1 MEFLQFK
8 VLQMKTKKQLEKEL
22 RLNEIIWGYSPKGI
36 SNPQL
41 AIELSLNG
49 GIGLID
55 LEGLEESVSKEII
68 ETCSSKIPSDKLWGV
83 RFPDIESLSVLSE
96 VDSIPIGIIA
106 FEIEQED
113 LVKLV
118 SKLKWKVAEVV
129 NLDEAQER
137 TDWVDFFLVKGFES
151 GGKISDQTSFILIQE
166 FNKAGFPFIIQG
178 GFGVYNIVTAIVGGA
193 LGVVLEGQLFLLP
206 ECPLSSL
213 TKEYLEK
220 LDENDTYIAGE
231 SSSNKYRLIGK
242 IANNSIRELKKFDKE
257 NSDKGEEG
265 LLEFLKQLS
274 SKSHFFNSEEMK
286 HSFLPC
292 DIGLSFAPFIKE
304 IFDDLRSFLTA
315 IQDIIQDQIK
325 TVSANWPFEEESEF
339 AKSLEIKFPIIQ
351 GPMANITDK
360 TDFAIKVAEEGA
372 LPVLAMGG
380 LLIEEAEE
388 LFAEF
393 NSKFPK
399 NQNYA
404 GGIIGLE
411 VMKERREAHISLM
424 AKNKTPICLIAAG
437 TIQLAT
443 RIQKMGMKTIIH
455 TPALS
460 LFKEAIKY
468 GHKHV
473 ILEGS
478 ECGGHIGIFTS
489 LTLWESILQY
499 LSNNANQI
507 SEKINI
513 VFAGGIGD
521 ELGAAMV
528 AGMVGNH
535 LDLINPGIQMGTAYL
550 FTDEIVKTKAL
561 TSLYQ
566 EKLLDSNITRVI
578 GSTVNTRAR
587 VIPSEFVS
595 QTIENERIWIKEG
608 LSIRERKKLYEKDNL
623 GALRIAAKAEIWNE
637 DYVPEGDLTQFNL
650 VDEKDHVSL
659 GCFMAGEIISLKR
672 NVVQIKDLH
681 YDIVVSGKELFRNT
695 RNSIERMLTRDIVSD
710 VPKIQISELSSKNR
724 IAIVGLGCIFPDSA
738 NISEYWA
745 NITSK
750 KYSIT
755 EIPDS
760 RWDKNIHFDE
770 DKTAQNKSYSKI
782 GAFVKDYKFNSIN
795 YRIPPKIA
803 DSMDEVQKWSLDAA
817 KQALEDAGISTDGKN
832 RLPIAVII
840 GNALGGENQRTTNK
854 GLFVPEFLFE
864 LENNA
869 VFKSLGEEEQNSLLQ
884 NLKENYDGKYPSITE
899 DSMPGELSN
908 IISGRIANVFNLTGK
923 SMTTDA
929 ACASS
934 IAALDTAIKSLTS
947 GDFDTALVGGADRSM
962 DIASYVKFSKI
973 GALSAKGSCP
983 FDESADGF
991 VMGEGA
997 GFMVLKRL
1005 EDAIRAE
1012 NKIYAVIPAIG
1023 SSSDGKGKSI
1033 TAPNP
1038 VGQKQAI
1045 SMALR
1050 LADLTIDEVD
1060 YIEAHGTSTIVGDAV
1075 ELNVLKEV
1083 FQNRKNTKKLAVG
1096 SIKSQIGHLKAAAGI
1111 ASLIKTAL
1119 TIYNKI
1125 LPPSINVQ
1133 TLNPKIDWDKSK
1145 LKINKEPIDWGVEKG
1160 ILRRAGVSAFGFG
1173 GTNYHT
1179 ILEEYSSEKVKYI
1192 FDESLLL
1199 VAETIDLTSPSEIS
1213 LQSIKPKLSFM
1224 FTGQGSQYLGMA
1236 KHLYENSSIV
1246 AQTFEKAEK
1255 IWFSYYSYSLK
1266 EIIFGSEKLSTEA
1279 NKKRLTD
1286 TKFTQ
1291 PALFIVDIAIARLLS
1306 EEGILP
1312 DIVSGHSLGEYV
1324 ALVIA
1329 GSLSF
1334 EDGLRAVIERG
1345 RAMSRAGNTVPGAM
1359 AAVLAPIDIVK
1370 EIVNEVKKTY
1380 LTIANYNSKSQ
1391 TVVSGDI
1398 ESVEEILEI
1407 SKKRGVKAIRLN
1419 VSTAFHSQIVKNVEE
1434 EMEKVLSKIEFKRPS
1449 IPVFSN
1455 VTSLPYP
1462 NDPSLMRN
1470 LLVEQISSSVRWVD
1484 EVENMYKAGARYF
1497 VEVGPKKALFSFA
1510 KDILKDKNDI
1520 NVFNTLSAKDDDIN
1534 KIKDTVN
1541 KIIQAGYENGGIDF
1555 STLDQSFEHSIVQ
1568 KEIPVFTSKKSDF
1581 ESFIQRNPSLLENF
1595 LKTGHD
1601 IYTTYLGKSEA
1612 PTETRS
1618 VSSLSEELIG
1628 ITGVGIGLPGK
1639 SQNVFDDE
1647 NIDLILSGHNF
1658 IDTVEDEI
1666 KQQILDKNINRLIK
1680 SPDGS
1685 ASFEEIKDLTQ
1696 VISLAG
1702 QIGKFDPINDFG
1714 LNEKFLQSLDI
1725 TFTLAICAGLEA
1737 LTDAGI
1743 PLVKSSITTTTGK
1756 ILEGEWALPE
1766 ELQEETGIVF
1776 ASAFPGYD
1784 NLIKEISEY
1793 QESGEERSFSRN
1805 FLFKILSLGHAQFAQ
1820 MIKAKGP
1827 NTQINAACASTTQAI
1842 GIAEDWIKTG
1852 RCNRVIVIAAD
1863 DAASENLLP
1872 WIGSGFLVAGGVTTE
1887 GEIEKA
1893 ALPFGKNR
1901 HGLII
1906 GSAAAGLIIEKESA
1920 YEKRGVK
1927 PIVDLIGSQFTNSAF
1942 HGSRLDVKNITKAF
1956 ETFIDKVEKNYNI
1969 SRKEIA
1975 ENGIFVSHE
1984 TYTPARG
1991 GSAEAEIEALKS
2003 VFGTDVSKLIIVN
2016 TKGYTGHAMGA
2027 GVEECVAIKS
2037 MERGIIPPIANY
2049 SQIDPAFNGL
2059 SFSKGENRRAKYA
2072 IRLAAGFGSQIA
2084 FTAFRLNTH
2093 DDRYDLNYHE
2103 NWLNQL
2109 NGSLDSTFLD
2119 GRVLKMRT
2127 KPRKIDSTDEKLGR
2141 KPVLH
2146 SVGSGNV
2153 LSELTN
2159 IISEITGY
2167 ESNLIEADMHL
2178 EEDLGIDTV
2187 KQAEI
2192 FGIIRDKWDL
2202 ELDETLSLAEFTSPN
2217 KIVSYILEKLP
2228 PDHKEESSKKT
2239 AVSQSIDDSS
2249 LNMRIRE
2256 IISETTGYEPDL
2268 IEYDMDLE
2276 EDLGIDTIKQAEI
2289 FGDIREIYDLPLD
2302 ETVSLAEFKSIQD
2315 IANYVSK
2322 HAVTDSTI
2330 SKDVKS
2336 DLEKKKSVQMERDV
2350 RIDKIIVSPAS
2361 LNKEK
2366 AEKLDLSNLS
2376 TLVINLES
2384 SRTNSILEEFSK
2396 KNLQYHEY
2404 SIFNDSLSEL
2414 KDKEF
2419 DSFVI
2424 ILPDEKSKPGYVDQE
2439 IYNNMFKLFQSLELN
2454 SNQRIIAIS
2463 SEKFFGYELDAIPI
2477 SGGISGFV
2485 KTLGLEFEMKV
2496 KHLYSSNNKEILQE
2510 LEYWDNFKE
2519 ISYQKG
2525 IRYTLVSS
2533 EITDVVTKTSKLDL
2547 KNDDLLL
2554 VTGGG
2559 RGITFKCIEA
2569 LCTIVKPKVAIM
2581 GIEDISH
2588 CTPELL
2594 ALSEEEL
2601 KQHREKMIENLKATE
2616 EKVTP
2621 VMIERKWNNFI
2632 FGLEVS
2638 KNLLRLEKLKIEA
2651 QYRRVD
2657 VTNQKEVEK
2666 ALDEIEKQME
2676 SKVTHIVH
2684 GAGLEESKS
2693 FKNKKFDFSRLI
2705 VSVKVE
2711 GIWNILNSLD
2721 KSKLKRVVC
2730 FTSIAGRFGNRGQID
2745 YSFANGYLS
2754 RLCWMLNQQ
2763 GIPAIACDWSA
2774 WGGVG
2779 MATRGSI
2786 MQILTS
2792 FGINPIPLETGT
2804 EVFVKLFL
2812 NKIGKEVVVSNGL
2825 GPFEEVHIL
2834 DQQISNKNYPMINN
2848 LEYIDSKF
2856 RVYHTLSTNSD
2867 LYMLDHQIQDVP
2879 IFPGVMGLEMFSE
2892 VYHLISNSKPFI
2904 LKEIEFSSALKL
2916 PKNMPKDIFV
2926 EYDTSKEE
2934 MILKSVFIP
2943 KNDEKLRR
2951 EIEHF
2956 KLNIGSKAKKRRK
2969 RKSSFQPED
2978 SELHLMSK
2986 EEIYEV
2992 FFHGKSFQVLDK
3004 LLDVSNETAL
3014 TLVKIPKDDLFS
3026 ESKSK
3031 VLINPRTIEAA
3042 LQTAGLYDIIV
3053 NNESSLPSNIA
3064 QLSIYSNKQ
3073 PHHIKSKFI
3082 EKDTNYSYFD
3092 VEVFD
3097 EKGHLIALLEGL
3109 GMIHIQFSFTENL
3122 ERIKQLQILKEYWQI
3137 STSFSDNMM
3146 KIIPTAAVSNYLD
3159 TKPKVLMRYLS
3170 SEEKSS
3176 FERKKNEKRKIEY
3189 LSGVIAAKK
3198 LIKDVYKDAKAIQ
3211 TTEIRK
3217 TTKGQPYIY
3226 DRKKKEKSKLNL
3238 SITHSGDFAI
3248 AAIGDSPIGID
3259 IEKIEERSE
3268 SFYKEAFTE
3277 KERNQ
3282 ISSNAELGTVYW
3294 TIKEAITKAIGE
3306 GLNLSLHDIEISSDE
3321 KKSSYK
3327 IDFSSKIAESLPY
3340 DPNSFEI
3347 TNKKFQNY
3355 ALSYCEIK
3363 TDDGK

>member
-1 MEFLQFK
+1 
-8 VLQMKTKKQLEKEL
+8 MKTKKQLEKEL

-41 AIELSLNG
+41 AIELSLKG

-55 LEGLEESVSKEII
+55 LEGLEESVSKKII

-83 RFPDIESLSVLSE
+83 RFPDVESFSVLSE

-106 FEIEQED
+106 FEIEQDD
-113 LVKLV
+113 LEKLV

-129 NLDEAQER
+129 NLDEAQKR
-137 TDWVDFFLVKGFES
+137 TDWVDFFLVKGFEA

-178 GFGVYNIVTAIVGGA
+178 GFGVYNIVAAIVGGA

-231 SSSNKYRLIGK
+231 SFSNKYRLIGK
-242 IANNSIRELKKFDKE
+242 IANSSIRELKKFEKE

-274 SKSHFFNSEEMK
+274 TKSHFFDSEELK
-286 HSFLPC
+286 NSFLPC

-304 IFDDLRSFLTA
+304 IFDDLGSFLTS

-325 TVSANWPFEEESEF
+325 TVSTNWPFEEGSEF
-339 AKSLEIKFPIIQ
+339 AKSLEINLPIIQ

-380 LLIEEAEE
+380 LLKEEVEE

-437 TIQLAT
+437 SIQLAT

-460 LFKEAIKY
+460 LFKEAMKY
-468 GHKHV
+468 GHQHV

-521 ELGAAMV
+521 ELGTAMV
-528 AGMVGNH
+528 AGMIGNH

-608 LSIRERKKLYEKDNL
+608 LSISERKKLYEKDNL

-681 YDIVVSGKELFRNT
+681 YDIVVSGKELFRNK
-695 RNSIERMLTRDIVSD
+695 RNSIEKMLERDVVSD
-710 VPKIQISELSSKNR
+710 VPEIQSLELPSQNR

-738 NISEYWA
+738 NISEYWE
-745 NITSK
+745 NIISK

-755 EIPDS
+755 EVPDS

-770 DKTAQNKSYSKI
+770 DKTAQNKTYSKI
-782 GAFVKDYKFNSIN
+782 GAFIEDYKFNSIN
-795 YRIPPKIA
+795 YRIPPKIS
-803 DSMDEVQKWSLDAA
+803 DSMDSVQKWSLDAA

-840 GNALGGENQRTTNK
+840 GNSVGGEIQRKTNK
-854 GLFVPEFLFE
+854 GIFVSEFLFE
-864 LENNA
+864 LENND
-869 VFKSLGEEEQNSLLQ
+869 VFKSLGEEKQNSLLQ
-884 NLKENYDGKYPSITE
+884 ILKEKYNEKFPPVTE

-934 IAALDTAIKSLTS
+934 IAALDTAVKSLTS
-947 GDFDTALVGGADRSM
+947 GDFDTVLVGGADRSM
-962 DIASYVKFSKI
+962 DEASYIKFSKI
-973 GALSAKGSCP
+973 RALSATGSRP
-983 FDESADGF
+983 FDEGADGF

-1005 EDAIRAE
+1005 EDVIRDG
-1012 NKIYAVIPAIG
+1012 NKIYAVISAIG
-1023 SSSDGKGKSI
+1023 ASSDGRGKSI

-1038 VGQKQAI
+1038 EGQKQAI
-1045 SMALR
+1045 EMALH
-1050 LADLTIDEVD
+1050 LADLTVNEID

-1075 ELNVLKEV
+1075 ELNVLEEV
-1083 FQNRKNTKKLAVG
+1083 FQNRKNTRKLAVG
-1096 SIKSQIGHLKAAAGI
+1096 SIKSQIGHLKSAAGI
-1111 ASLIKTAL
+1111 ASLIKTTL

-1125 LPPSINVQ
+1125 LPPTINVQ
-1133 TLNPKIDWDKSK
+1133 TPNPKIDWDKSH
-1145 LKINKEPIDWGVEKG
+1145 LKINTEPIDWAVEKG

-1179 ILEEYSSEKVKYI
+1179 ILEEYSPEKVAYI
-1192 FDESLLL
+1192 FEESPLPI
-1199 VAETIDLTSPSEIS
+1199 AKTIDLTSPGEIS

-1255 IWFSYYSYSLK
+1255 IWYSYYSYSLK
-1266 EIIFGSEKLSTEA
+1266 EIIFGSEKLSEEA

-1306 EEGILP
+1306 EEGIQP
-1312 DIVSGHSLGEYV
+1312 DIVAGHSLGEYV

-1334 EDGLRAVIERG
+1334 EDGLKAVIERG

-1359 AAVLAPIDIVK
+1359 AAVLAPVDIVK
-1370 EIVNEVKKTY
+1370 EIMDEVKNAY

-1398 ESVEEILEI
+1398 ESIEEVLEI
-1407 SKKRGVKAIRLN
+1407 SKKKGVSAIRLN

-1434 EMEKVLSKIEFKRPS
+1434 EMEKVLSKIEFRPPS

-1497 VEVGPKKALFSFA
+1497 VEVGPKKALFSFV
-1510 KDILKDKNDI
+1510 KDILKDKNDLK
-1520 NVFNTLSAKDDDIN
+1520 VFNTLSAKDDDIN
-1534 KIKDTVN
+1534 KIKDTIN
-1541 KIIQAGYENGGIDF
+1541 KIIQAGYENGEIEV
-1555 STLDQSFEHSIVQ
+1555 SALDQSFEHSIVQ

-1581 ESFIQRNPSLLENF
+1581 ESFIQKNPSLLENF
-1595 LKTGHD
+1595 LKTGHE
-1601 IYTTYLGKSEA
+1601 IYTTYLGKS
-1612 PTETRS
+1612 ETRS

-1666 KQQILDKNINRLIK
+1666 KQQILDKNINRLVK

-1685 ASFEEIKDLTQ
+1685 ASFEEINDLSQ

-1702 QIGKFDPINDFG
+1702 QMGKFDPINDFG
-1714 LNEKFLQSLDI
+1714 LNEKFIQSLDI

-1756 ILEGEWALPE
+1756 VLEGEWALPE
-1766 ELQEETGIVF
+1766 ELQEETGIIF

-1784 NLIKEISEY
+1784 NLIKEINEY
-1793 QESGEERSFSRN
+1793 QKSEEERSFSRN
-1805 FLFKILSLGHAQFAQ
+1805 FLFKVLSLGHAQFAQ

-1863 DAASENLLP
+1863 DAAGENLLP

-1906 GSAAAGLIIEKESA
+1906 GSAAAGLIIEKEST
-1920 YEKRGVK
+1920 YEKRGIK

-1942 HGSRLDVKNITKAF
+1942 HGSRLDVKNITQAF
-1956 ETFIDKVEKNYNI
+1956 ETFVNKIEKNYNI

-2049 SQIDPAFNGL
+2049 SQIDPAFDGL
-2059 SFSKGENRRAKYA
+2059 YFSKGENKRAKYA

-2127 KPRKIDSTDEKLGR
+2127 KPRKIAGEKLGR

-2146 SVGSGNV
+2146 SVGSSNV

-2192 FGIIRDKWDL
+2192 FGIIRDKWDF

-2228 PDHKEESSKKT
+2228 HDKVESSKKT
-2239 AVSQSIDDSS
+2239 AVSRSIDDSS
-2249 LNMRIRE
+2249 LIIRIRE
-2256 IISETTGYEPDL
+2256 IVSEATGYEPNL

-2289 FGDIREIYDLPLD
+2289 FGDIREIYDFPLD
-2302 ETVSLAEFKSIQD
+2302 ETVSLAEFRSIQD

-2322 HAVTDSTI
+2322 YAVTDSTI
-2330 SKDVKS
+2330 SKDVKFG
-2336 DLEKKKSVQMERDV
+2336 LEKKKSVQVERDV
-2350 RIDKIIVSPAS
+2350 RIDKIIISPAS

-2376 TLVINLES
+2376 SLVINLES
-2384 SRTNSILEEFSK
+2384 SRTISILEEFSK
-2396 KNLQYHEY
+2396 KNLQYHEH

-2424 ILPDEKSKPGYVDQE
+2424 VLPDEKSKPGYVDQE

-2463 SEKFFGYELDAIPI
+2463 SEKFFGYESDAVPI

-2533 EITDVVTKTSKLDL
+2533 DITDVVTKTSKLDL
-2547 KNDDLLL
+2547 KKDDLLL

-2581 GIEDISH
+2581 GIEDISY

-2594 ALSEEEL
+2594 ALSDEEL
-2601 KQHREKMIENLKATE
+2601 KEHKEKMIEDLKATE

-2621 VMIERKWNNFI
+2621 VMIDKKWNNFI

-2638 KNLLRLEKLKIEA
+2638 KNILRLKKLKIEV

-2657 VTNQKEVEK
+2657 VTKKKDVEK
-2666 ALDEIEKQME
+2666 TIDEIEKQME

-2693 FKNKKFDFSRLI
+2693 FKKKKFDFSRLI

-2786 MQILTS
+2786 MQILSS

-2812 NKIGKEVVVSNGL
+2812 NKIGKEVIVSNGL
-2825 GPFEEVHIL
+2825 GPFEEAHIL
-2834 DQQISNKNYPMINN
+2834 DQQISNKNYPMINS

-2856 RVYHTLSTNSD
+2856 RVYHTLSTDSD

-2892 VYHLISNSKPFI
+2892 VYHLVSNLKPLV
-2904 LKEIEFSSALKL
+2904 LKEIEFVSALKL
-2916 PKNMPKDIFV
+2916 PKNVPKNIFV
-2926 EYDTSKEE
+2926 EYDSSKEE

-2956 KLNIGSKAKKRRK
+2956 KLDIGSKTKIKRK
-2969 RKSSFQPED
+2969 RKSSFQSED
-2978 SELHLMSK
+2978 SELQLMSK

-3004 LLDVSNETAL
+3004 LLDITNETAV
-3014 TLVKIPKDDLFS
+3014 TLVKIPEDDLFL

-3053 NNESSLPSNIA
+3053 NSESSLPSNIA

-3073 PHHIKSKFI
+3073 PHHIISKFI
-3082 EKDTNYSYFD
+3082 KKDTNYSYFD

-3097 EKGHLIALLEGL
+3097 EKGRLIVLLEGL
-3109 GMIHIQFSFTENL
+3109 GMIHIQFSFTENP
-3122 ERIKQLQILKEYWQI
+3122 ERIKQLETLKEYWQI

-3146 KIIPTAAVSNYLD
+3146 KIIPIAAVSSYLEA
-3159 TKPKVLMRYLS
+3159 KPKVVMKYLS
-3170 SEEKSS
+3170 SEERSS
-3176 FERKKNEKRKIEY
+3176 FERKKNKRRKIEY

-3198 LIKDVYKDAKAIQ
+3198 LIKDVIKDDKVIQ

-3226 DRKKKEKSKLNL
+3226 DKKKKEKSKLNL

-3248 AAIGDSPIGID
+3248 AAIREGPIGID

-3327 IDFSSKIAESLPY
+3327 VDFSTKVAESLPY
-3340 DPNSFEI
+3340 ESSSFEI

-3363 TDDGK
+3363 TEDGK